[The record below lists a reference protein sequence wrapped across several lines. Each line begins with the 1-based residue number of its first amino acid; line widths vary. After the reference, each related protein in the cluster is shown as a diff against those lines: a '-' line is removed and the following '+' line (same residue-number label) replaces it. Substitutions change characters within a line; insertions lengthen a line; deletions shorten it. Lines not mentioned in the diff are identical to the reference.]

1 MEILSI
7 DIPNFIFLTIIG
19 VYMMLLVFIL
29 AWVYHDAE
37 QRGVNGWL
45 VTALAF
51 FSGTIF
57 GTLAW
62 LVLRPKLKPQ
72 PIPVR
77 S

>member
-1 MEILSI
+1 M
-7 DIPNFIFLTIIG
+7 DISNLLFLTIIG
-19 VYMMLLVFIL
+19 VYMLLLVFIL
-29 AWVYHDAE
+29 TWVYYDAE
-37 QRGVNGWL
+37 QRGVNGIL
-45 VTALAF
+45 VTALTF

>member
-1 MEILSI
+1 MELIPI

-29 AWVYHDAE
+29 TWVYYDAE
-37 QRGVNGWL
+37 QRGVNGIL
-45 VTALAF
+45 ITALTF

-57 GTLAW
+57 GTLVW
-62 LVLRPKLKPQ
+62 LALRPSLKPQ
-72 PIPVR
+72 PVRVR

>member
-1 MEILSI
+1 MELTTI
-7 DIPNFIFLTIIG
+7 DIPNIIFMTIVGI
-19 VYMMLLVFIL
+19 YMMLLVFML
-29 AWVYHDAE
+29 TWVYYDAE
-37 QRGVNGWL
+37 QRGLNGIL
-45 VTALAF
+45 ITALTF

-62 LVLRPKLKPQ
+62 LLLRPKLKPQ

>member
-1 MEILSI
+1 M
-7 DIPNFIFLTIIG
+7 DISNFLFLTIIG
-19 VYMMLLVFIL
+19 VYMMLLVFIQT
-29 AWVYHDAE
+29 WVYYDAE
-37 QRGVNGWL
+37 QRGVNGIL

-72 PIPVR
+72 PVPVR

>member
-1 MEILSI
+1 MDLITI
-7 DIPNFIFLTIIG
+7 DLPNFIFMATIG

-29 AWVYHDAE
+29 TWIYYDAE
-37 QRGVNGWL
+37 QRGVNGVL

-57 GTLAW
+57 GTLVW
-62 LVLRPKLKPQ
+62 LALRPNLKPQ

>member
-1 MEILSI
+1 MEPFTINILNI
-7 DIPNFIFLTIIG
+7 LLLATIAL
-19 VYMMLLVFIL
+19 YLALLGFIL
-29 AWVYHDAE
+29 TWVYFDAE
-37 QRGVNGWL
+37 QRGVNGFMI
-45 VTALAF
+45 VALTF

-62 LVLRPKLKPQ
+62 LVLRPRLQPQ